1 MAVTQPLH
9 YLAHGALLVSRLILV
24 VPCVRGVTRDRTCV
38 NLVGYVANILDD
50 SKDRNTKKNVQRARE
65 LHANWRRPSDDVAP
79 GSGVFLGLGLG

>member
-50 SKDRNTKKNVQRARE
+50 SKDRNTKKNVQRAR
-65 LHANWRRPSDDVAP
+65 
-79 GSGVFLGLGLG
+79 FLMTLN